1 MRQNNNAYKRVTE
14 LADFSILHD
23 VGHLVSSVGSLYHE
37 SSGLPTVDVHYI
49 QSSLNLADASVAAD
63 IPSAAVSAY
72 SKVDKTG
79 FIGSCADILER
90 AIDLSHDLMQKL
102 GVKDTYGFSIILLT
116 IFSKSLQLNQSSSDF
131 FITPFGESHER
142 LRLVIY
148 TCSSIFSSQGSHF
161 TVDNVAVGVND

>member
-1 MRQNNNAYKRVTE
+1 MSKLLLLAVFASIATQSDSFRQISIRQNTVNKRVTE

-23 VGHLVSSVGSLYHE
+23 VGHLASYLGSLHH
-37 SSGLPTVDVHYI
+37 GADVLPVVDAHFM
-49 QSSLNLADASVAAD
+49 QSSLNLADANVVAD

-79 FIGSCADILER
+79 FIGFCADILER

-116 IFSKSLQLNQSSSDF
+116 IFSKSLQLN
-131 FITPFGESHER
+131 
-142 LRLVIY
+142 
-148 TCSSIFSSQGSHF
+148 
-161 TVDNVAVGVND
+161 